1 VLSSHERERIEE
13 ERRHY
18 ADPRAAV
25 NEALMIVQESRG
37 WVNDEGVSDIAE
49 ILGMTRD
56 EVDAIATY
64 SDLVFRR
71 PVGRHVILL
80 CDSVSCYVTRYER
93 IQERLKQT
101 LGIEPGQTTSD
112 GQFTLL
118 PVGCLGVCEQGPAM
132 TIDGEVHGNL
142 TPESTDAVI
151 RAYRE
156 GKHGGASH

>member
-1 VLSSHERERIEE
+1 MLSSHERERIEE
-13 ERRHY
+13 EVRHY

-37 WVNDEGVSDIAE
+37 WVSDEGVADIAE
-49 ILGMTRD
+49 ALRMTRD

-71 PVGRHVILL
+71 PVGKHVILL

-93 IQERLKQT
+93 IQEHLKQT
-101 LGIEPGQTTSD
+101 LGIEPGQTTKD
-112 GQFTLL
+112 GMFTLL
-118 PVGCLGVCEQGPAM
+118 PVGCLGVCEQAPVM

-142 TPESTDAVI
+142 TPESTDEVI
-151 RAYRE
+151 RRYRE
-156 GKHGGASH
+156 GKHGSASD